1 MSEPAL
7 VQDAAGPPGRSRI
20 ASFLRRRW
28 HYVAVL
34 TLAVVGVA
42 YTNISHQPLVGYWE
56 LLGVAIGFVCVAT
69 AWPNVL
75 DKRARLR
82 LMWTQG
88 LHWATILITMNMLLL
103 PGVQKMLPAPATSLV
118 LLTLLGLGTLLAGIN
133 LLSLEISFLG
143 LAMAVAVPAVAWLK
157 QSALFFVLA
166 AVLIIGIGIAFWQRR
181 GKERVAQS
189 LETDESVD

>member
-1 MSEPAL
+1 MSEPELA
-7 VQDAAGPPGRSRI
+7 QSTAGPPDRSRI
-20 ASFLRRRW
+20 ASFLRRKW

-34 TLAVVGVA
+34 TLAVFGVA

-56 LLGVAIGFVCVAT
+56 VLAVAIGFVCLAT
-69 AWPNVL
+69 GWPNAL

-88 LHWATILITMNMLLL
+88 LHWATILITMNILLL

-118 LLTLLGLGTLLAGIN
+118 LLMLLALGTLLAGIN

-143 LAMAVAVPAVAWLK
+143 LAMAIAVPAVAWLK

-166 AVLIIGIGIAFWQRR
+166 AVLIAGIGIAFWPRR

-189 LETDESVD
+189 LDTDEIG